1 MHKFAHTQ
9 TNIGPRHCKK
19 RLRQS
24 ACCAIYSWHTS
35 HSFDFALATMSS
47 KDPSVLLPDFFAQI
61 SLPCMSECSCSVC
74 KVNNSHSDHEQIK
87 SVQVKSCKVCSG
99 QMPTQPFHD
108 LHSAWFSWTMRSV
121 DECTSVQC
129 AQFKCASVQSMQMYQ
144 HSVCNQRL
152 PTQTLT

>member
-87 SVQVKSCKVCSG
+87 CVQWTNANSTLPRSALSVVQLDNEISVHKVE
-99 QMPTQPFHD
+99 
-108 LHSAWFSWTMRSV
+108 
-121 DECTSVQC
+121 ECTSVQYV
-129 AQFKCASVQSMQMYQ
+129 QSVQM
-144 HSVCNQRL
+144 HECAVCANV
-152 PTQTLT
+152 

>member
-1 MHKFAHTQ
+1 MHNFGHTQ
-9 TNIGPRHCKK
+9 TNIGPCHCKK
-19 RLRQS
+19 HLRQS

-87 SVQVKSCKVCSG
+87 CVQWTNANSTLPRSALSVVQLDNEISV
-99 QMPTQPFHD
+99 HN
-108 LHSAWFSWTMRSV
+108 V

-129 AQFKCASVQSMQMYQ
+129 VQCVQMRECAVCANVLAQCVQSAAA
-144 HSVCNQRL
+144 N
-152 PTQTLT
+152 